1 MCSTVNQSKPGVLS
15 GEPGTPRT
23 CVSHLRDTPEK
34 SAGLCPFPFPFQIW
48 DDGDGCRDNVSP
60 PGVGYRLVHVKD
72 TGGNIV
78 LTHERDS
85 FLNAAAQQTSQRVEW

>member
-1 MCSTVNQSKPGVLS
+1 MRVLTR
-15 GEPGTPRT
+15 P
-23 CVSHLRDTPEK
+23 HLRVTPEK

-48 DDGDGCRDNVSP
+48 VDGDGCRDNVSP

-72 TGGNIV
+72 TGGNLV

-85 FLNAAAQQTSQRVEW
+85 FLNAVAQQTSQRVEW